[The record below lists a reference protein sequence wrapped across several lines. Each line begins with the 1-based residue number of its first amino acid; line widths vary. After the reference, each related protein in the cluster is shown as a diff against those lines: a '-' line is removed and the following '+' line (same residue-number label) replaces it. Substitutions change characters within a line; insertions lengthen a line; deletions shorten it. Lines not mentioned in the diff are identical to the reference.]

1 MSLQEKMYTLSC
13 VTKQHRGNKPV
24 ANSELEAY
32 KVIEVI
38 LDILIEP
45 G

>member
-1 MSLQEKMYTLSC
+1 MSLQENMYTLSS
-13 VTKQHRGNKPV
+13 VTKQHRGNKPEV
-24 ANSELEAY
+24 DSELEAD